1 MNRHSL
7 WIMPALAL
15 TLAGPAIASDDNE
28 KEKNQNRARREA
40 IYGDDDYR
48 YDDGRF
54 GTARRNGNMRFRGM
68 DRNGDGRIT
77 RREWNGNDKSFRQHD
92 ANRDGVLS
100 GREVR
105 VGNSRNR
112 DVFID
117 DRGSFGRL
125 DRNNDGVLE
134 GREWPYGS
142 IDFSRLDRNN
152 NRVIENWEFRLQ

>member
-1 MNRHSL
+1 
-7 WIMPALAL
+7 
-15 TLAGPAIASDDNE
+15 
-28 KEKNQNRARREA
+28 
-40 IYGDDDYR
+40 
-48 YDDGRF
+48 
-54 GTARRNGNMRFRGM
+54 
-68 DRNGDGRIT
+68 
-77 RREWNGNDKSFRQHD
+77 
-92 ANRDGVLS
+92 
-100 GREVR
+100 

-117 DRGSFGRL
+117 NRGSFGRL